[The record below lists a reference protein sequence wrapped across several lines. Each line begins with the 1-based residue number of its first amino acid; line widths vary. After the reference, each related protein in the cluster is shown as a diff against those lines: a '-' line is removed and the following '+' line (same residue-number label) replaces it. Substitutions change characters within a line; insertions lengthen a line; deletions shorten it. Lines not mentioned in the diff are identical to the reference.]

1 MKVILHF
8 DNNITTNTFTLGSG
22 VKVSVSRN
30 HEVIDITAEHLNP
43 NDVLVPTNVGIF
55 RDVIGCPIT
64 MVTKVDSTVVHDPD
78 HLSLAC

>member
-8 DNNITTNTFTLGSG
+8 DNNITTNTVTLSSD

-30 HEVIDITAEHLNP
+30 HEVISITAEHLNP

-55 RDVIGCPIT
+55 RDVIRCPIT
-64 MVTKVDSTVVHDPD
+64 MVTKVASTVVHDPD